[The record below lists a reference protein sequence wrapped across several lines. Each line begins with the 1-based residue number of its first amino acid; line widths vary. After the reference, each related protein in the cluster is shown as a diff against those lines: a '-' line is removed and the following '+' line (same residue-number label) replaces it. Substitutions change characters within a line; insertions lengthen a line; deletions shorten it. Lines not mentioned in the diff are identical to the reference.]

1 MSKTVILYIIMLTS
15 LTAFATQRQDTL
27 PNDQAYLLKLC
38 SEAMERRDFHST
50 RSHASC
56 LRTISQ
62 REGNDYYLGYA
73 DYYLGSA
80 EMFLGASPKAGE
92 LLNEAYRLAKHLG
105 NDTLTGNVLNC
116 LAIYEGN
123 VNSNYYLAQHYLM
136 QCKDYPG
143 MEGSAYSNLAQV
155 ARLQR
160 DTSGIEYARRCYDYG
175 LRTGERHYLYS
186 GLKSLAEFSILREEY
201 EQARKYLAQAYDIAD
216 KYGYHDR
223 DTLDFLEAL
232 ILSYEG
238 HTTESTEIL
247 LRIKPKIESDFPI
260 YVPEL
265 YMVLGKN
272 AEKEHRYN
280 DAISLLAA
288 GIEKA
293 QSASSNDY
301 LPQLYKITAQ
311 NYEYLRDYRLAASY
325 MTKALEAAENFGR
338 TERKRMMNERR
349 LMLEAVHKEQERTLA
364 EQKARESRRLNIVL
378 ALLLAIAAAAIAHV
392 IVTLRRRNRLYEHIV
407 QQNLN
412 MLAEEE
418 RYRHRL
424 EELETQQSDHNER
437 DRQAAAN
444 RESKSRELFNRL
456 QQLMTDEA
464 LYRDANLTRE
474 AVIERLGT
482 NPTYL
487 AQAIKE
493 NADMNYA
500 QFINSF
506 RMREA
511 VRILSDR
518 SRLETPIKD
527 IAGEV
532 GCNSLTTFYK
542 LFQQATGLSP
552 SAYRRS
558 LLNI

>member
-1 MSKTVILYIIMLTS
+1 
-15 LTAFATQRQDTL
+15 
-27 PNDQAYLLKLC
+27 
-38 SEAMERRDFHST
+38 MERRDFHST

-92 LLNEAYRLAKHLG
+92 LLNEAYRLAKYLD

-123 VNSNYYLAQHYLM
+123 ANSNYYLAQHYLM

-160 DTSGIEYARRCYDYG
+160 DTSGIEYARHCYDYG

-311 NYEYLRDYRLAASY
+311 NYEYLGDYRLAASY

-378 ALLLAIAAAAIAHV
+378 ALLLAIAAAAIVHV

>member
-1 MSKTVILYIIMLTS
+1 MIRRILLIIAGILLH
-15 LTAFATQRQDTL
+15 LTAMCDTIPDNPARLRQI
-27 PNDQAYLLKLC
+27 C
-38 SEAMERRDFHST
+38 SEAMERRDFHTT
-50 RSHASC
+50 RQYAAI
-56 LRTISQ
+56 LRDLSL
-62 REGNDYYLGYA
+62 RLKDDYHLGYA

-80 EMFLGASPKAGE
+80 EMFLGASGKARE
-92 LLNEAYRLAKHLG
+92 LLDEANVLSRRLG
-105 NDTLTGNVLNC
+105 NDSLTGCVLNC

-136 QCKDYPG
+136 QCKDYPD
-143 MEGSAYSNLAQV
+143 MEGSAYSNLAQI

-160 DTSGIEYARRCYDYG
+160 DTSGMEYAQRCYDYG
-175 LRTGERHYLYS
+175 VKTGQRHYLYS
-186 GLKSLAEFSILREEY
+186 GLISLSEFSILRKEY
-201 EQARKYLAQAYDIAD
+201 AQARTYLEQARKIANTYD
-216 KYGYHDR
+216 YHDR
-223 DTLDFLEAL
+223 NTLDFLEAL

-238 HTTESTEIL
+238 HTAESTEIL
-247 LRIKPKIESDFPI
+247 QRIRASIESDLPI

-265 YMVLGKN
+265 YMVLGEN
-272 AEKEHRYN
+272 AAKEGNHLK
-280 DAISLLAA
+280 AIEYLQT

-293 QSASSNDY
+293 QANSSNDY
-301 LPQLYKITAQ
+301 LPQLYKITAE
-311 NYEYLRDYRLAASY
+311 NYEAMGNYRESSAY

-349 LMLEAVHKEQERTLA
+349 LMLDAVHQEQERQLA
-364 EQKARESRRLNIVL
+364 EQKAHERQKLNIVL
-378 ALLLAIAAAAIAHV
+378 GLLLVLAVGAIIYV

-407 QQNLN
+407 QQNID

-418 RYRHRL
+418 RYKERIN
-424 EELETQQSDHNER
+424 ELETHRSDNEE
-437 DRQAAAN
+437 RQRQLAAN
-444 RESKSRELFNRL
+444 RESKSKALFESL
-456 QQLMTDEA
+456 KQLMDHEA
-464 LYRDANLTRE
+464 LYRDPGLTRE
-474 AVIERLGT
+474 TVIERLAT

-511 VRILSDR
+511 IKILSDR
-518 SRLETPIKD
+518 TRVDTPIKEV
-527 IAGEV
+527 ANEV
-532 GCNSLTTFYK
+532 GYTSIATFYK

>member
-1 MSKTVILYIIMLTS
+1 
-15 LTAFATQRQDTL
+15 
-27 PNDQAYLLKLC
+27 
-38 SEAMERRDFHST
+38 MERRDFHST

-92 LLNEAYRLAKHLG
+92 LLNEAYKLAKNLD

-238 HTTESTEIL
+238 HTKESTEIL

-311 NYEYLRDYRLAASY
+311 NYEYLGDYRLAASY

-364 EQKARESRRLNIVL
+364 EQKARESRHLNIVL
-378 ALLLAIAAAAIAHV
+378 ALLLAIAAAAIVHV